1 MRLVWRLTAIVI
13 MILPR
18 AVEIVMAD
26 EFGGAGVS
34 SSHPAWSSI
43 ESPVLVM
50 LGCIL
55 VWLAG
60 LCRKKFN
67 QKSNRDHHAPGYSQ
81 QTN

>member
-1 MRLVWRLTAIVI
+1 MRLVGSLTAILI
-13 MILPR
+13 MILPP
-18 AVEIVMAD
+18 VIDVVMAD
-26 EFGGAGVS
+26 EFAGSIVS
-34 SSHPAWSSI
+34 SSQPAWSSI

-67 QKSNRDHHAPGYSQ
+67 QKSNRDHHVSGYSQ

>member
-1 MRLVWRLTAIVI
+1 MRLFWRVTAILI

-26 EFGGAGVS
+26 EFGGAVVS
-34 SSHPAWSSI
+34 VSHPAWSSI

-55 VWLAG
+55 AWLAG
-60 LCRKKFN
+60 LSRKKFN
-67 QKSNRDHHAPGYSQ
+67 QKTNRDHHVPGYSQ

>member
-1 MRLVWRLTAIVI
+1 MRLIWWLTAIVI

-18 AVEIVMAD
+18 AVDIVMAD
-26 EFGGAGVS
+26 EFGGAVVS
-34 SSHPAWSSI
+34 YSHPAWSSI

-60 LCRKKFN
+60 LCRKKLN
-67 QKSNRDHHAPGYSQ
+67 QKSKRDYHVPGYSR

>member
-1 MRLVWRLTAIVI
+1 

-18 AVEIVMAD
+18 AVEAVMAD
-26 EFGGAGVS
+26 EFGGIIVS

-60 LCRKKFN
+60 MCRKKFK
-67 QKSNRDHHAPGYSQ
+67 QKTNRDGHVPGYSQ

>member
-1 MRLVWRLTAIVI
+1 MRLVWKLTAILI
-13 MILPR
+13 MILPP
-18 AVEIVMAD
+18 VIDVVMAG
-26 EFGGAGVS
+26 EFAGAAFL

-43 ESPVLVM
+43 EPPVLVM
-50 LGCIL
+50 LGCSL

-67 QKSNRDHHAPGYSQ
+67 QKSNRDHHVPGYSQ

>member
-1 MRLVWRLTAIVI
+1 MRLVWRFTAILI
-13 MILPR
+13 MISPPFID
-18 AVEIVMAD
+18 VVMAG
-26 EFGGAGVS
+26 EFAGPIVS

-67 QKSNRDHHAPGYSQ
+67 QKSNRDHHVPGYSEQ
-81 QTN
+81 AN

>member
-1 MRLVWRLTAIVI
+1 VRLVWRLIAILI
-13 MILPR
+13 MILPP
-18 AVEIVMAD
+18 VIDVVMAG
-26 EFGGAGVS
+26 EFPGAALS
-34 SSHPAWSSI
+34 SRHPAWPSI
-43 ESPVLVM
+43 EPPMLVM

-67 QKSNRDHHAPGYSQ
+67 QKSNRDHHVPGYSK

>member
-1 MRLVWRLTAIVI
+1 
-13 MILPR
+13 MILPP
-18 AVEIVMAD
+18 VIDVVMAG
-26 EFGGAGVS
+26 EFAGDAFS
-34 SSHPAWSSI
+34 SHHPAWSSI
-43 ESPVLVM
+43 EPPVLVM

-67 QKSNRDHHAPGYSQ
+67 QKSNRDHHVPGYSQ